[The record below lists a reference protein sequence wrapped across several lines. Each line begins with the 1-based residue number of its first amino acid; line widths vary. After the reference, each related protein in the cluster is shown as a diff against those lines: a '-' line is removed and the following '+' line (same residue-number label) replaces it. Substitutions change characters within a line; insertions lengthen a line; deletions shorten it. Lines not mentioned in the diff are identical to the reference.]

1 MGRKR
6 TVVLGQRR
14 VLGDGWEIK
23 CVSRS
28 SADKEKDMSLLLW
41 LWPAMLIDMGAH
53 NCSSLL
59 MESHRQLGGHNDRT
73 KKRQF

>member
-14 VLGDGWEIK
+14 VLGDGWEIN

-28 SADKEKDMSLLLW
+28 SADSEKDMSLLLW

-53 NCSSLL
+53 KCSSLL
-59 MESHRQLGGHNDRT
+59 MENHGQLGGHNARN